1 MKIHVL
7 LIIGLVLGVAG
18 CQNKE
23 QTAPAAE
30 PIAIEAPADYYFDG
44 IVKHMHAHADQL
56 DQVNLALAD
65 NDLDTAKL
73 PARWLWR
80 HETMRDVPAQWQPF
94 LSGMRDA
101 ARDIEAATDLEGARA
116 ASKRIN
122 QQCQA
127 CHAAAGINREIEV
140 LAK

>member
-30 PIAIEAPADYYFDG
+30 PIATAEPTYYFDG
-44 IVKHMHAHADQL
+44 IVKHMHAHADRL

-80 HETMRDVPAQWQPF
+80 HETMRDVPAEWQPF
-94 LSGMRDA
+94 LSGMREA
-101 ARDIEAATDLEGARA
+101 ARDIEAATDLEAARA

-127 CHAAAGINREIEV
+127 CHAAAGINKEIEV
-140 LAK
+140 LAE